1 MKSRSTIACLI
12 LTLLASS
19 YVYGQF
25 AEKVNPLLGNVHVI
39 GGDGVA
45 CGYTYSGA
53 TYPFGMVQA
62 TPTFFQPEAGF
73 VTSQLSGAG
82 CSHMGHFPLLAS
94 SQIKGK
100 HLTPYRSGLNGIPQY
115 IEGEAGY
122 AHYVLSDGT
131 TVRVTATERVAY
143 LETSFVD
150 SAGVIYIG
158 SGFNSSKVD
167 DSWIRVLDSKRVSAY
182 ARGGEFCGSPTPY
195 PIYIAME
202 FDVPA
207 SNYTFWK
214 DDKCVPQR
222 RAKGKNASLSLAFQE
237 DGVLVRMAIS
247 YVSEAQAWKN
257 LSSSTADDFDEARA
271 QNNKAWDA
279 ALGSVEVFGGSND
292 DHEEF
297 YSHLY
302 HALIHPNLVS
312 DIDGQYLG
320 GNGKVYQD
328 TLRPHYSSFSV
339 WDTYRTQGP
348 LLALLFPDKASDMMQ
363 SLVDFADQ
371 TSGLGRWI
379 LANVE
384 TGIMQ
389 GDPTSI
395 LIASSYAFGADDFDV
410 LRAFYHMKNAAF
422 TPRIRSQKV
431 EVRPFLEEYMRD
443 GHTFASMA
451 LEYYSA
457 DHAIAQFA
465 RDAFPTYES
474 FDYDAA
480 SQLHVRAKNWKQ
492 LYNAET
498 TWLNSRYPNGQWKA
512 QDHDWREGTY
522 SNYFWMVPHDLE
534 SLIDTMGGKDAAHAR
549 LDSLFTILDAT
560 YHEVGFA
567 AGNEPDFQVP
577 WIYNLVD
584 CPSCVD
590 EVIDRIMEEEYHLR
604 PDGLPGNDD
613 LGAMG
618 AWYVWASLGMYPM
631 VPGEDVLFLSTPRF
645 DSITVNTN
653 RGLSMTRYASEPT
666 FGRDSYIL
674 SLSKWKQ
681 MSTIS
686 TREKLLAT
694 RIAFMGNSITEH
706 WANDRATTLFYEGR
720 WINAGISGH
729 TTTDMIARL
738 DRDVLHYHPEV
749 MVICAGTNDVAGND
763 GYITNEDI
771 LQNIFSMVERAQG
784 QGIEVAIA
792 SIPPTSEFVWAPNT
806 KPKVRIPAL
815 NKALKA
821 YAEQHN
827 LVYIDYF
834 EVMAD
839 AEFGMKQEYT
849 YDGCHPNAEGY
860 RIMEEVLME
869 ALGHLQFIQ

>member
-1 MKSRSTIACLI
+1 MKSRPTIVCLI
-12 LTLLASS
+12 MTLLACS

-25 AEKVNPLLGNVHVI
+25 AEKVNPRLGNVHVK

-45 CGYTYSGA
+45 CGYTFSGA
-53 TYPFGMVQA
+53 AYPFGMVQS

-73 VTSQLSGAG
+73 VTNQLSGAG
-82 CSHMGHFPLLAS
+82 CSHMGHFPILAS
-94 SQIKGK
+94 SQIRDKT
-100 HLTPYRSGLNGIPQY
+100 LDSYAPGLNGSPEY

-131 TVRVTATERVAY
+131 KVRVTATERVAY
-143 LETSFVD
+143 LETTFLGT
-150 SAGVIYIG
+150 AGLIYIG
-158 SGFNSSKVD
+158 SGYNSSKVD
-167 DSWIRVLDSKRVSAY
+167 DSWIKVLDSRRVSAY
-182 ARGGEFCGSPTPY
+182 AKGGDFCGSPSPY
-195 PIYIAME
+195 PIYIALE
-202 FDVPA
+202 FDVP
-207 SNYTFWK
+207 SSDHTFWK
-214 DDKCVPQR
+214 DDKRVPQR

-237 DGVLVRMAIS
+237 EVVVVRMAIS

-257 LSSSTADDFDEARA
+257 LASSTVANFDAARD
-271 QNNKAWDA
+271 QSKKAWDEV
-279 ALGSVEVFGGSND
+279 LGSIEIFGGSND
-292 DHEEF
+292 DQDEF

-320 GNGKVYQD
+320 ADGKVYQD
-328 TLRPHYSSFSV
+328 SDRPHYSSFSV

-363 SLVDFADQ
+363 SLIDFADQ
-371 TSGLGRWI
+371 AGGFGRWI

-395 LIASSYAFGADDFDV
+395 LVASSYVFGADDFDV
-410 LRAFYHMKNAAF
+410 SRAFYHMKNAAF
-422 TPRIRSQKV
+422 TPRVRSQNI
-431 EVRPFLEEYMRD
+431 EIRPFLEEYMRD

-465 RDAFPTYES
+465 RDAFPTHES
-474 FDYDAA
+474 FDHDAA
-480 SQLHVRAKNWKQ
+480 SQLHTRAKDWKY

-498 TWLNSRYPNGQWKA
+498 TWLNSRYPNGQWKG

-534 SLIDTMGGKDAAHAR
+534 SLIDTMGGKDVAHAR

-584 CPSCVD
+584 CPTCVD

-631 VPGEDVLFLSTPRF
+631 IPGEDVLYLSTPRF
-645 DSITVNTN
+645 DSIIVNTE
-653 RGLSMTRYASEPT
+653 RGLSMTRYASQPT
-666 FGRDSYIL
+666 LGNDSYIS

-681 MSTIS
+681 MSIIS
-686 TREKLLAT
+686 IRERLLAT

-706 WANDRATTLFYEGR
+706 WARDSATTLFDEGR

-729 TTTDMIARL
+729 TTTDMSARL
-738 DRDVLHYHPEV
+738 DRDVLHYSPEV
-749 MVICAGTNDVAGND
+749 MVVCAGTNDVAGND

-771 LQNIFSMVERAQG
+771 LQNIFSMVERAQK
-784 QGIEVAIA
+784 QGVEVAIA
-792 SIPPTSEFVWAPNT
+792 SIPPTSEFVWAPNAE
-806 KPKVRIPAL
+806 PKVRIPAL
-815 NKALKA
+815 NTALKA
-821 YAEQHN
+821 FAKKYD

-834 EVMAD
+834 EAMAD
-839 AEFGMKQEYT
+839 EALGMKAEYT

-860 RIMEEVLME
+860 RVMSEILMDT
-869 ALGHLQFIQ
+869 LRLLQCIQ